1 MPKLSSFPGPPPLPK
16 AMVFDLDG
24 TLVHSLPGLT
34 LALNALFSET
44 GLSPLTDTE
53 VETMVGDG
61 APMLLARAHQARGLY
76 SGAPDDPELA
86 PHLARFLEI
95 YNADP
100 ITGAAP
106 YPGAKAFLTALAARG
121 VALGV
126 CTNKP
131 EAPARAMLAGLGL
144 DGPLGSIIG
153 GDTLPQRKPDAAP
166 LLRCLTEL
174 GVPPEEALMVGD
186 AGPDVGTARAAGT
199 AVRLLAHGYCHV
211 PLESL
216 EADAIHADFAA
227 LAESF
232 GLDLEETHNP
242 S

>member
-1 MPKLSSFPGPPPLPK
+1 
-16 AMVFDLDG
+16 MVFDLDG

-34 LALNALFSET
+34 LAMNVLFSET
-44 GLSPLTDTE
+44 GLPLLSDAE
-53 VETMVGDG
+53 VRTMVGDG
-61 APMLLARAHQARGLY
+61 APMLLARAHKARGLY
-76 SGAPDDPELA
+76 SGDPTDPQLA

-95 YNADP
+95 YSADP
-100 ITGAAP
+100 ITGATP
-106 YPGAKAFLTALAARG
+106 YPGAKAFLAALAARG

-166 LLRCLTEL
+166 LLRCLADL
-174 GVPPEEALMVGD
+174 GVTPEEALMVGD

-199 AVRLLAHGYCHV
+199 AVCLLAHGYCQG

-216 EADAIHADFAA
+216 EADAVYADFAA
-227 LAESF
+227 LAGSF
-232 GLDLEETHNP
+232 GLELKEAYNP
-242 S
+242 A